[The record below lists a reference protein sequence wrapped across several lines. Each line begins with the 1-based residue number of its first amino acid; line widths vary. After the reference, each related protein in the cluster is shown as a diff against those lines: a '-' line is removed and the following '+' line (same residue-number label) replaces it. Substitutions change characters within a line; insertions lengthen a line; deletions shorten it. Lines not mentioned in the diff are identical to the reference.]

1 MCAAGLPPL
10 PRLVARVREYTVGAV
25 VSSCRYKEHA
35 DGTTGSEAGFRQIQ
49 ELCSR
54 QQAYTQTSGLGTLA
68 RRGVEIKDPDPFS
81 GTADSRVMHTIV
93 TSLITLLVL

>member
-25 VSSCRYKEHA
+25 VSSWRYKEHA

-54 QQAYTQTSGLGTLA
+54 HIANERA
-68 RRGVEIKDPDPFS
+68 RHPRPARGRDKGPGSI
-81 GTADSRVMHTIV
+81 
-93 TSLITLLVL
+93 